1 MMILDS
7 HVRRRRNMLICTAS
21 LMAAAACTMKTHGT
35 DSAEKAA
42 EQSMTPEQRAIFED
56 YRMEVEVGRNM
67 AGRLLGYY
75 GVVEDPKLVG
85 YVNQIGSYVASYG
98 DYPERR
104 YMFAVLKHESVNAFA
119 CPGGY
124 ILVTMGAL
132 RNANSEAELA
142 AVLGHEVAHVGKRH
156 MYDALKKMK
165 QKDIDEASAKKRAA
179 IDKDPY
185 LKMRQ
190 RPETDSASAA
200 GSRLATYLTGKAGVG
215 LSIMAAAAA
224 GMQMITEKGLDKDLE
239 YEADQEG
246 VKYAIR
252 AGYEPRAMM
261 AFLKRLEDHS
271 AKKVKNLEK
280 THPPMKER
288 RDQLAKVLL
297 SLKAEDIIGADG
309 QERFKKVKAI
319 FPVPEAG

>member
-1 MMILDS
+1 MTSDS
-7 HVRRRRNMLICTAS
+7 HLRRGRGRLFLTTS
-21 LMAAAACTMKTHGT
+21 LLAVSACTIKTQQQ
-35 DSAEKAA
+35 DPVEKA
-42 EQSMTPEQRAIFED
+42 MTPQQRAVFED
-56 YRMEVEVGRNM
+56 YRMEIEVGRNM

-75 GVVEDPKLVG
+75 GVVEDPKLVA
-85 YVNQIGSYVASYG
+85 YLNQIGSYVASYG
-98 DYPERR
+98 DYPDRR
-104 YMFAVLKHESVNAFA
+104 YMFAILKHESVNAFA

-132 RNANSEAELA
+132 RNADSEAELA

-156 MYDALKKMK
+156 MYDALKRMK
-165 QKDIDEASAKKRAA
+165 QKDIDEATAKKRAA
-179 IDKDPY
+179 IDNDPY

-190 RPETDSASAA
+190 RPEPESGSAA

-224 GMQMITEKGLDKDLE
+224 GMQMITEKGLDKELE

-246 VKYAIR
+246 VKYAVR
-252 AGYEPRAMM
+252 AGYEPKAMLS
-261 AFLKRLEDHS
+261 FLKRLEDHS

-288 RDQLAKVLL
+288 RDQIAKLLL
-297 SLKAEDIIGADG
+297 SLKAEDIIGASGED
-309 QERFKKVKAI
+309 RFKKVKAK
-319 FPVPEAG
+319 FPEPEAG

>member
-1 MMILDS
+1 MTLDS
-7 HVRRRRNMLICTAS
+7 HVRLGRCRLAVAAGVLAAS
-21 LMAAAACTMKTHGT
+21 ACTVKTQQA
-35 DSAEKAA
+35 DPLEK
-42 EQSMTPEQRAIFED
+42 SMTPEERAVFED

-75 GVVEDPKLVG
+75 GVVEDPKLVA
-85 YVNQIGSYVASYG
+85 YLNQIGTYVASYG
-98 DYPERR
+98 DYPDRR
-104 YMFAVLKHESVNAFA
+104 YMFAILKHESVNAFA

-132 RNANSEAELA
+132 RNASSEAELA

-156 MYDALKKMK
+156 MYDALKSMK
-165 QKDIDEASAKKRAA
+165 QKDLDDALAKKRAA
-179 IDKDPY
+179 IDSDPY

-190 RPETDSASAA
+190 RPEPESSSAA

-224 GMQMITEKGLDKDLE
+224 GMQMITEKGLDKELE

-261 AFLKRLEDHS
+261 TFLGRLEDHS

-280 THPPMKER
+280 THPSVKER
-288 RDQLAKVLL
+288 RDQLAKLLL

-309 QERFKKVKAI
+309 EDRFKKVKAK
-319 FPVPEAG
+319 FPEPEAG